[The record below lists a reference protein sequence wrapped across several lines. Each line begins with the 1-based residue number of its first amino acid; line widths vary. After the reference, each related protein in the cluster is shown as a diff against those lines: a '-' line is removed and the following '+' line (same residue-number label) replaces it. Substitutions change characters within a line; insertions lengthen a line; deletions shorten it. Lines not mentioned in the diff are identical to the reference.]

1 MGAMKPTA
9 QPLYRQVKQDLVKR
23 VLSGEWK
30 PGHVLPSEFKL
41 ADQYGLSQG
50 TVRKAIEAM
59 AQEGLVTRQ
68 AGKGTFVTSH
78 AGDYRPFRFHQFY
91 SPDNQRIATDEVKSV
106 EIIDAQADNRTAKAI
121 GVPLGTT
128 GTQTTRLRLRNGDP
142 LLYERFFL
150 PDALCPNAKR
160 NLELEQPASIYLF
173 LERRYN
179 LLITKVSERL
189 EARTATTEE
198 CELLNLTQNTPVLE
212 AERVAYSLG
221 GEPVEWRI
229 IVGASGRA
237 HYLNEIG

>member
-1 MGAMKPTA
+1 MAALKPTA

-30 PGHVLPSEFKL
+30 PGHILPSEFKL

-91 SPDNQRIATDEVKSV
+91 CSEDERIATDETQPVSV
-106 EIIDAQADNRTAKAI
+106 VDAQADGRIAQAMEI
-121 GVPLGTT
+121 PVGAT
-128 GTQTTRLRLRNGDP
+128 GTQTTRLRLRNGEP

-160 NLELEQPASIYLF
+160 TIESENPASIYLF
-173 LERRYN
+173 LEQRYN
-179 LLITKVSERL
+179 LLITRVKERL
-189 EARTATTEE
+189 EARTATAEE
-198 CELLNLTQNTPVLE
+198 CKLLNLPHGTPILE

-221 GEPVEWRI
+221 GEPVEWRV
-229 IVGASGRA
+229 IVGASGRT